1 MFQSHTLTA
10 AEKSISPALT
20 LSSTLRDLRKIDCQ
34 IDESHTGEKLF
45 EAFQQD
51 ALLAGTIL
59 TQQSNLRAF
68 VSRGKFLEII
78 SRPFGREIFLKRS
91 LDVLID
97 TNPFL
102 KDNITI
108 LTIDMPIFEAAR
120 ICLQRPSESLYEP
133 IVVDIGAQT
142 YRVLALQD
150 LLVAQSQIY
159 QVAMLTIQ
167 ERSLE
172 LAAANEEIVALNERL
187 KKENL
192 RMGAEL
198 DVARQIQMMILPK
211 SEELENIAG
220 LDLAGYMEPADEVG
234 GDYYD
239 VLEVDGVVTLGI
251 GDVTGHGL
259 ESGILMLMTQTGVRT
274 LQEIGEG
281 DPVKFLDAL
290 NRTIYKNVQ
299 RMNSEKSLTLAIV
312 NYAAGKISISGQH
325 EEILVVRNGG
335 KVERIDTVDLG
346 FPIGLDAEIAD
357 FIHQVTFDLQP
368 SDGVVLYTDGI
379 PEASDINKVQYGVEK
394 LCEVI
399 SENWHKAASEIKD
412 SVIAD
417 LRRHIGKQKV
427 FDDITL
433 LVLKRNANG

>member
-1 MFQSHTLTA
+1 MPQTDTLAA
-10 AEKSISPALT
+10 AEECISSVLT
-20 LSSTLRDLRKIDCQ
+20 LSSTLRDLQTIDFQ
-34 IDESHTGEKLF
+34 IDESHSGEKLF
-45 EAFQQD
+45 QAFQQD
-51 ALLAGTIL
+51 DLLAGTIL
-59 TQQSNLRAF
+59 TRQSNLRAF

-91 LDVLID
+91 LDVFID
-97 TNPFL
+97 ANPFL
-102 KDNITI
+102 RDNITI
-108 LTIDMPIFEAAR
+108 LPIDMPIFEAAR

-133 IVVDIGAQT
+133 IVVDIGEQT

-172 LAAANEEIVALNERL
+172 LATANEEIVALNERL

-259 ESGILMLMTQTGVRT
+259 ESGILMLMTQTVVRT
-274 LQEIGEG
+274 LQEIGEV

-299 RMNSEKSLTLAIV
+299 RMNSEKILTLAIV

-325 EEILVVRNGG
+325 EEILVVRGG
-335 KVERIDTVDLG
+335 KSNALIRSIW
-346 FPIGLDAEIAD
+346 
-357 FIHQVTFDLQP
+357 
-368 SDGVVLYTDGI
+368 
-379 PEASDINKVQYGVEK
+379 ASP
-394 LCEVI
+394 L
-399 SENWHKAASEIKD
+399 A
-412 SVIAD
+412 
-417 LRRHIGKQKV
+417 
-427 FDDITL
+427 
-433 LVLKRNANG
+433 